1 VTTRRQFGRYVFAIG
16 GNPEA
21 ATLAGIN
28 TKRTVLG
35 TFVLLGVL
43 CAVAGSIQA
52 SRLDAGVT
60 STGTGYELLVIAA
73 AVLGGTSLAGGIGT
87 IQGAVVGAVLMQ
99 SLKAGM
105 VTVGLDSPMQD
116 VAIGAV
122 LVFAVGLD
130 TIVRRRAT

>member
-1 VTTRRQFGRYVFAIG
+1 MS
-16 GNPEA
+16 
-21 ATLAGIN
+21 
-28 TKRTVLG
+28 
-35 TFVLLGVL
+35 
-43 CAVAGSIQA
+43 CC
-52 SRLDAGVT
+52 
-60 STGTGYELLVIAA
+60 VIAA

-116 VAIGAV
+116 VAIGGV

-130 TIVRRRAT
+130 TAIRRRAH